1 MKDSPETAQDAID
14 VDPQLIPELDRLAQG
29 VQDELKS
36 RYQSQYVAQTVQ
48 LTLIKTLNRKSII
61 LRQ

>member
-29 VQDELKS
+29 AQDELRS
-36 RYQSQYVAQTVQ
+36 T
-48 LTLIKTLNRKSII
+48 
-61 LRQ
+61 